1 FEDIFDTTTETYAY
15 SSPDLM
21 LHLSANKF
29 TKAKV
34 EMLVPKDW
42 SVEETTLEE
51 ASAGRPLERII
62 LDIAPYEEPFP
73 GEAPE
78 GLRISLEGLPDQ
90 KLNASAYQEA
100 GARALAQIIQSPQEH
115 SSKDVSDEMVDLM
128 FGGHCLS
135 AYKGSANSGGVMATI
150 YEGRNDEGLP
160 IKVLHLSAG
169 GFYLACNYIY
179 SASPERFDQN
189 VDMVMDF
196 LKDLGVIFLGPPL
209 KR

>member
-1 FEDIFDTTTETYAY
+1 MAKKNNRDDFTQTTKRTLARRASYLCSNPECRCLTLGPTSDDNDKET
-15 SSPDLM
+15 
-21 LHLSANKF
+21 
-29 TKAKV
+29 
-34 EMLVPKDW
+34 
-42 SVEETTLEE
+42 
-51 ASAGRPLERII
+51 RIGH
-62 LDIAPYEEPFP
+62 A
-73 GEAPE
+73 
-78 GLRISLEGLPDQ
+78 
-90 KLNASAYQEA
+90 
-100 GARALAQIIQSPQEH
+100 AQIIQSPQEH

-179 SASPERFDQN
+179 SASPERFEQN